1 MASFT
6 CEISANGLATAKLA
20 GMFSG
25 GDESYTGY
33 RRLNVTINSSDGQT
47 LTYQV
52 RSLLPGGS
60 ISTFSETLSGIP
72 LGASVSWTATVQYQ
86 VGNSWYDMDYSESG
100 SFTMPSPSYTVSD
113 ITKTSA
119 KVVITE
125 NEYSG
130 YIRVFIREN
139 YSGSPAVVDEW
150 IGVVPAGEGKTY
162 YNLEPG
168 TEYLVNISYNT
179 TQSSVGAAWVGA
191 QTFTTL
197 DEPIEATFTVGGARV
212 SGFAVFFQKNDNCFL
227 RLLVKDSSGTAVKDI
242 AISKGAASETLYGL
256 SPSTTYTVQVWAG
269 RTSGEYTVDLGTKTI
284 ATLATTPLPSASLA
298 GAEEYELAFSI
309 SNPQRYDVTLM
320 LFQGDTVV
328 ETVSL
333 GSRADGTH
341 RFLGLTKKTWYT
353 LRVYASTVKGKV
365 GDLADTV
372 SARTLG
378 KTGVTTCIGVGGV
391 AKTATP
397 YIVTLVNGV
406 PVWKPYTPKIGI

>member
-6 CEISANGLATAKLA
+6 CEISANGLATAKLT
-20 GMFSG
+20 GVFSG

-33 RRLNVTINSSDGQT
+33 RRLNVTVNLFGSGSGTFQVLSDWA
-47 LTYQV
+47 
-52 RSLLPGGS
+52 GGS
-60 ISTFSETLSGIP
+60 ASVFNQDLTVP
-72 LGASVSWTATVQYQ
+72 LGATVSWTATVQYQ
-86 VGNSWYDMDYSESG
+86 VGDSWYDTDYTDSG
-100 SFTMPSPSYTVSD
+100 SFAMPSPSYTVSD

-130 YIRVFIREN
+130 YIRVYIREN
-139 YSGSPAVVDEW
+139 YNGSPYVVDEW

-162 YNLEPG
+162 YNFVPG
-168 TEYLVNISYNT
+168 TEYLVNVSYNT

-212 SGFAVFFQKNDNCFL
+212 SGFTAFFQKNDNCFL
-227 RLLVKDSSGTAVKDI
+227 RVLVKNSSGTVVKDI
-242 AISKGAASETLYGL
+242 AVSKGAVSETLYGL
-256 SPSTTYTVQVWAG
+256 SPSTTYTVQVLAG
-269 RTSGEYTVDLGTKTI
+269 RTSGEYTVNLGTKSIT
-284 ATLATTPLPSASLA
+284 TLGTTPLPSASLA
-298 GAEEYELAFSI
+298 GAEEYELDFSI

-328 ETVSL
+328 ETASL
-333 GSRADGTH
+333 GNRAEGTR
-341 RFLGLTKKTWYT
+341 RFIGLTRKTWYT
-353 LRVYASTVKGKV
+353 LRVYASTVKGMV
-365 GDLADTV
+365 GDLADTI

-378 KTGVTTCIGVGGV
+378 KTGVTACIGVNGV

-397 YIVTLVNGV
+397 YVVTLVNGV
-406 PVWKPYTPKIGI
+406 PVWKPYIPKIGI

>member
-1 MASFT
+1 MAS
-6 CEISANGLATAKLA
+6 S
-20 GMFSG
+20 MS
-25 GDESYTGY
+25 
-33 RRLNVTINSSDGQT
+33 
-47 LTYQV
+47 
-52 RSLLPGGS
+52 P
-60 ISTFSETLSGIP
+60 P
-72 LGASVSWTATVQYQ
+72 
-86 VGNSWYDMDYSESG
+86 
-100 SFTMPSPSYTVSD
+100 SFTVRN

-125 NEYSG
+125 NKNSY

-139 YSGSPAVVDEW
+139 YSGSSAVVDEW

-162 YNLEPG
+162 FDFEPG

-212 SGFAVFFQKNDNCFL
+212 SGFAVFFQNNDNCFL
-227 RLLVKDSSGTAVKDI
+227 RVLVKDSSGTVVKDI
-242 AISKGAASETLYGL
+242 AISKGAVSETLYGL

-269 RTSGEYTVDLGTKTI
+269 RTSGEYTVNLGTKTI

-328 ETVSL
+328 ETASF
-333 GSRADGTH
+333 GNRAEGTH
-341 RFLGLTKKTWYT
+341 RFIGLTRRTWYI

-378 KTGVTTCIGVGGV
+378 KTGVTTCIGVNGV

-406 PVWKPYTPKIGI
+406 PVWKPYIPKIGV